1 MNPKRMT
8 AGATFLQ
15 SLQRAVRQPEP
26 AAEIA
31 PSRDFQLAFA
41 LTQLLIDSGRA
52 DAAGCIVVATW
63 QTRTQVAF
71 EVICAER
78 MRTPLC
84 GLLVRVLSR
93 PFHTAGTWLLSQH
106 EAIALIDLSAHAN
119 T

>member
-1 MNPKRMT
+1 MNPNRTT
-8 AGATFLQ
+8 AGASILQ
-15 SLQRAVRQPEP
+15 SLQRAVRQPEAACELAP
-26 AAEIA
+26 A
-31 PSRDFQLAFA
+31 RDFQLAFA
-41 LTQLLIDSGRA
+41 LTQLLIDSGRV

-63 QTRTQVAF
+63 QTRTQMVF

-84 GLLVRVLSR
+84 GLLAGVLSR

-106 EAIALIDLSAHAN
+106 EAVAVIDLSAHAN

>member
-1 MNPKRMT
+1 MNPKRT
-8 AGATFLQ
+8 RAGATLLP
-15 SLQRAVRQPEP
+15 SLQRAIRQSEP
-26 AAEIA
+26 AGEIA

-63 QTRTQVAF
+63 QTRTQVVF

-84 GLLVRVLSR
+84 GLLARVLSR

-106 EAIALIDLSAHAN
+106 EAVALIDLSAHAS